1 MNKIMMNEPVRNGG
15 DSYFSVRTD
24 RITDKNVFI
33 ECGSKDKRGNLEFP
47 YAFYANGD
55 EVKTQRVY
63 NERWGKA
70 YRLYL
75 GDLEKVYFYFTIA
88 WDGDKGMN
96 EGEIT
101 HSRLTYED
109 MAEDIEYYLEEH
121 KGREAY
127 LECCSMETSKKTHIV
142 DLTDTI

>member
-1 MNKIMMNEPVRNGG
+1 M
-15 DSYFSVRTD
+15 
-24 RITDKNVFI
+24 
-33 ECGSKDKRGNLEFP
+33 
-47 YAFYANGD
+47 
-55 EVKTQRVY
+55 Y